1 VTPEQIALVERSVR
15 AASPRL
21 EAVAEDFY
29 DRLFTADPTLRT
41 LFAADP
47 VRQRAKFAAELRD
60 IMLAIRGHG
69 AFLARVRAL
78 GARHA
83 GYGVRAAHYDTV
95 EVALLAAL
103 GAALGPAWTE
113 EVAQAWRLAY
123 RLVAE
128 VMMAGAFEAS
138 LPVGQGGVVGQHQ
151 RVDSAG

>member
-1 VTPEQIALVERSVR
+1 VTPEQIALVERSAI
-15 AASPRL
+15 AASPHF
-21 EAVAEDFY
+21 EAMAEAFY
-29 DRLFTADPTLRT
+29 DRLF
-41 LFAADP
+41 AADP
-47 VRQRAKFAAELRD
+47 ALRKLFTGDAERQRVKFAAELRD
-60 IMLAIRGHG
+60 IVLAIRGHET
-69 AFLARVRAL
+69 FLVRVRAL

-103 GAALGPAWTE
+103 GAELGPAWTE

-123 RLVAE
+123 RLTAE

-138 LPVGQGGVVGQHQ
+138 SAEQHH